1 MIEVKNLNLVFGE
14 GEKRNQVLYDV
25 NFHVQPG
32 EIYGLVGESGSGKT
46 TVLKCLAGLFNHW
59 QGELAINGQTL
70 DHAISRER
78 CRKVQMVFQDPYGSL
93 HPRHTIG
100 DILEEPL
107 QIHGIGERDRRINTL
122 LDRVGL
128 NRAFRDRYPHQ
139 LSGGQRQRVAI
150 ARALILEPQVL
161 LLDEP
166 TSALDVSVQAEILN
180 LLAELQKESNLTYL
194 MVTHDLGVIA
204 HLCQKVAVMQYGKIL
219 ETLSVDALVNG
230 EAKTPY
236 TQMLVNA
243 SRQYT
248 REMAREVAA
257 Y

>member
-1 MIEVKNLNLVFGE
+1 MIEVNNLSLVFGE
-14 GEKRNQVLYDV
+14 GEKRNQVLFDV
-25 NFHVQPG
+25 NFHVKPG

-59 QGELAINGQTL
+59 QGELAISGQRL
-70 DHAISRER
+70 SHKICRER
-78 CRKVQMVFQDPYGSL
+78 CRQVQMVFQDPYGSL

-219 ETLSVDALVNG
+219 ETLTVDALVNG
-230 EAKTPY
+230 EAQTPY